1 MNEISSNLMPTTSHY
16 CTLSDVV
23 STIALVIALCRIF
36 IVGTPPPFPL
46 IKWGA
51 GRTFQKLSHLEEGG
65 VRNLLLERGD
75 KPEKGWLM

>member
-16 CTLSDVV
+16 CTLSDAV

-46 IKWGA
+46 MKWGA

-65 VRNLLLERGD
+65 GYEIFCWKEEINLKRG
-75 KPEKGWLM
+75 G

>member
-16 CTLSDVV
+16 CTLSDAV

-36 IVGTPPPFPL
+36 IVGTPPPL
-46 IKWGA
+46 IEGGA
-51 GRTFQKLSHLEEGG
+51 GRTFQKLSHLEGGG

>member
-16 CTLSDVV
+16 CTLSDAV

-36 IVGTPPPFPL
+36 IVGTPPPPPRVV
-46 IKWGA
+46 GGGG

-65 VRNLLLERGD
+65 GTKSFAGKRR
-75 KPEKGWLM
+75 

>member
-36 IVGTPPPFPL
+36 IVGTPPPPSPL
-46 IKWGA
+46 LNG
-51 GRTFQKLSHLEEGG
+51 GRVGPSK
-65 VRNLLLERGD
+65 N
-75 KPEKGWLM
+75 